1 MTNWN
6 PSAREQTS
14 QQGTQLVRVVLLK
27 PFHSGKG
34 RGGVDERPQVRDG
47 LKHLRANV
55 KCLNL
60 SV

>member
-14 QQGTQLVRVVLLK
+14 QRGTQLVRVVPHK

-34 RGGVDERPQVRDG
+34 RGRVDERPQVRDG

-55 KCLNL
+55 KCLNF